1 MIVVV
6 VVDGVDDDRIELSIG
21 NDVTGDFALDGVF
34 GVVIDGECSILANCS
49 RKEATPLPV
58 GLGDRGVGDW
68 SRITVDGDC
77 ERGCN
82 TGVCWDVFGIVPF
95 VGVLVVVDKVRFGVT
110 FVDGEDGKGSDLA
123 NWEGESFP
131 PDT

>member
-1 MIVVV
+1 MIVV

-21 NDVTGDFALDGVF
+21 NDETGDFALDGVF
-34 GVVIDGECSILANCS
+34 GVVIDCECSILSNCS
-49 RKEATPLPV
+49 RKEATPLAV

-68 SRITVDGDC
+68 SRIIVDGDC

-95 VGVLVVVDKVRFGVT
+95 DGVVVVVDEVRFGIT
-110 FVDGEDGKGSDLA
+110 FVDGEDGKGSDLV
-123 NWEGESFP
+123 NWEGEAFP